1 MMETTGVNNTQQ
13 TTGVNVSHPIHPA
26 HQNPQATPSYEEYV
40 SMYGHPATKPTPGLS
55 PRPDGD
61 YISPVQQVHHAHHAH
76 QAHQVH
82 QAHPV
87 QPAPQA
93 PVHSAP
99 APQQSHVAPTQQ
111 QSHVAPTQ
119 QAQEAIK
126 ALHQQEAVIAQQPVG
141 PDLSDDA
148 TNVITLKLDGES
160 LKLLMDA
167 NEIFRETIVN
177 IGIKLAAET
186 PVYKQYFKKES
197 LRFVPE
203 INGVKI
209 IDSNLVSGSVG
220 GANAMSTAAPTAAPT
235 TNHAVNAPVGNMIV
249 ASEPV
254 KKKSAGFGSW
264 G

>member
-40 SMYGHPATKPTPGLS
+40 SMYGHPATRPTPGLS

-61 YISPVQQVHHAHHAH
+61 YIPPVQQVHHAHHAH
-76 QAHQVH
+76 QVHQV
-82 QAHPV
+82 HPV

-99 APQQSHVAPTQQ
+99 APQ

-209 IDSNLVSGSVG
+209 IDSNIVSGSVG
-220 GANAMSTAAPTAAPT
+220 GANAMST
-235 TNHAVNAPVGNMIV
+235 TNHAVNAPVGNMSV

>member
-1 MMETTGVNNTQQ
+1 MMESTGVNHTQQ
-13 TTGVNVSHPIHPA
+13 TTGVNVSHPVT
-26 HQNPQATPSYEEYV
+26 PQATPSYEEYV
-40 SMYGHPATKPTPGLS
+40 SLYGHPATRPTPGLS

-61 YISPVQQVHHAHHAH
+61 YISPVQQVHQVHHA
-76 QAHQVH
+76 H

-87 QPAPQA
+87 QPSPQA

-99 APQQSHVAPTQQ
+99 APQ

-186 PVYKQYFKKES
+186 SVYKQYFKKES

-209 IDSNLVSGSVG
+209 IDANLVSGSVG
-220 GANAMSTAAPTAAPT
+220 GANAMST
-235 TNHAVNAPVGNMIV
+235 TNHAVNAPVGNMSV

-254 KKKSAGFGSW
+254 TKKKAGFGSW

>member
-1 MMETTGVNNTQQ
+1 MMETTGVNHTQQ
-13 TTGVNVSHPIHPA
+13 TTGVNVSHPVT
-26 HQNPQATPSYEEYV
+26 PQATPSYEEYV
-40 SMYGHPATKPTPGLS
+40 SMYGHPATRPTPGLS

-61 YISPVQQVHHAHHAH
+61 YISPVQQVHQAH
-76 QAHQVH
+76 QAHHAH

-99 APQQSHVAPTQQ
+99 APQQT
-111 QSHVAPTQ
+111 HVAPTQ

-148 TNVITLKLDGES
+148 TNIITLKLDGES

-209 IDSNLVSGSVG
+209 TDSTLVSGSICGTTAVST
-220 GANAMSTAAPTAAPT
+220 MVSTAASTA
-235 TNHAVNAPVGNMIV
+235 NHAVNAPEGNINV
-249 ASEPV
+249 TTGPV
-254 KKKSAGFGSW
+254 KKKAGFGSW